1 MPTYEY
7 ECMSCGHSFDKFKW
21 MSEEP
26 ERRCPCCGHKGPEI
40 AEGWFWSDLRR
51 LGISR
56 DRLSKR
62 KPQKGHLV
70 ASGEAGSLS

>member
-1 MPTYEY
+1 MTTCEY
-7 ECMSCGHSFDKFKW
+7 ECMSCGYRFEKFKW

-26 ERRCPCCGHKGPEI
+26 VKRCPCCGHEGPEI

-56 DRLSKR
+56 DRRSKR
-62 KPQKGHLV
+62 ELHEDHLV
-70 ASGEAGSLS
+70 R